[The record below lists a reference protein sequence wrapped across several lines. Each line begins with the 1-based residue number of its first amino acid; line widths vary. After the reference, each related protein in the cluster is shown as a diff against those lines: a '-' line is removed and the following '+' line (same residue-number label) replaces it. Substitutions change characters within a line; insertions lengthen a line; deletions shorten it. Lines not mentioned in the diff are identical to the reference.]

1 MEVMVVEVGPV
12 WFKLGFV
19 SLQHSSSIL
28 WLVTGNNFYKV
39 KFEYQEIPFAS
50 DNRFRMLKIDKG
62 SDLFEV
68 SHDHSK
74 IIYIVTNNL
83 DTANIGCRNSI
94 LFVQHLDVFLK

>member
-12 WFKLGFV
+12 WFKLAFV

-28 WLVTGNNFYKV
+28 WLVTGNNLYKV
-39 KFEYQEIPFAS
+39 EFEYQEIPFAS

-68 SHDHSK
+68 NHDHGK
-74 IIYIVTNNL
+74 TIYIVTNNL
-83 DTANIGCRNSI
+83 DTTNIGCRNLI
-94 LFVQHLDVFLK
+94 LFVLHLDVLF

>member
-12 WFKLGFV
+12 WFKLAFV

-28 WLVTGNNFYKV
+28 WLVTGNNLYKV
-39 KFEYQEIPFAS
+39 EFEYQEIPFAS

-74 IIYIVTNNL
+74 TIYIVTNNL
-83 DTANIGCRNSI
+83 DTTNIGCRNLI
-94 LFVQHLDVFLK
+94 LFVLHLDVLF

>member
-74 IIYIVTNNL
+74 TIYIVTNNL
-83 DTANIGCRNSI
+83 DTTNIGCRNLI
-94 LFVQHLDVFLK
+94 LFVLHLDVLF